1 MRADVEPAAPRHNP
15 TADAP
20 TVSVC
25 MPTYQ
30 GARYVAAAVESVLA
44 QTFADFEL
52 VVVDDASD
60 DGTVEAVA
68 RFTDP
73 RLRIV
78 RNPARLGLAGNW
90 NRAASEARGRYV
102 KLLAQDDLLY
112 PRCLELQVAAMERPE
127 NAGVSLVCSKRDIIN
142 PDGVAMM
149 RDRAFPGVVGA
160 LSGREAIRRIVRS
173 GTNLLGEPGA
183 ILARARAYNGTG
195 PFDET
200 NPFMIDVER
209 WVRML
214 EVGDLFVLPD
224 TLSAFR
230 VSSSSLST
238 RISRSQGREA
248 RRFFHDVR
256 RRHPD
261 VVRRGD
267 VLLGCARATAYQWA
281 RQLIYLRAARG
292 KDAPAGH
299 FSNT

>member
-1 MRADVEPAAPRHNP
+1 
-15 TADAP
+15 
-20 TVSVC
+20 

-30 GARYVAAAVESVLA
+30 GGRFVAAAVESVLA

-52 VVVDDASD
+52 VVVDDASED
-60 DGTVEAVA
+60 ETVQTVSRLA
-68 RFTDP
+68 DP
-73 RLRIV
+73 RVRIV
-78 RNPARLGLAGNW
+78 RNAARLGLAGNW
-90 NRAASEARGRYV
+90 NQAASEARGRYV

-112 PRCLELQVAAMERPE
+112 PRCVEVQVAAMERPE

-142 PDGVAMM
+142 PDGVAII
-149 RDRAFPGVVGA
+149 RDRAFPRVQGR

-183 ILARARAYNGTG
+183 ILARAEVYRTTG
-195 PFDET
+195 PFDDT
-200 NPFMIDVER
+200 SPFMIDVER

-214 EVGDLFVLPD
+214 EAGDLCVLPE

-248 RRFFHDVR
+248 RRFFRDVR

-261 VVRRGD
+261 VVRRRD

-292 KDAPAGH
+292 KDAPVTSETRSAG
-299 FSNT
+299 T